1 MARRQQRLEALA
13 EETGCIVQVL
23 DVRVTEICPG
33 RVSTEFFDIAVDDPE
48 QRAAIKETGISELTA
63 QDIADAVLYA
73 VDAPWR
79 VNVSLIE
86 LQPTEQVFGGMNV
99 VPAD

>member
-1 MARRQQRLEALA
+1 MLGLGLALRAEPEKPAPFATAVTPFLEEHCLDCH
-13 EETGCIVQVL
+13 TGK
-23 DVRVTEICPG
+23 
-33 RVSTEFFDIAVDDPE
+33 
-48 QRAAIKETGISELTA
+48 RAAIKETGISELTA

-86 LQPTEQVFGGMNV
+86 LQPTEQVFGGMNI
-99 VPAD
+99 VPTD